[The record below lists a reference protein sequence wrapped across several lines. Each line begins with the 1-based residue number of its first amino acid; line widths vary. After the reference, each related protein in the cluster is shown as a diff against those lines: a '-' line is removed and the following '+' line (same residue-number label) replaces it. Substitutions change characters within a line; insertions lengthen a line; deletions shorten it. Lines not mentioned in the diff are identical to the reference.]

1 MTVRAANNPFEGTT
15 LDVAAKRSCAPQ
27 WRAFMEAL
35 STTLSEVAGDE
46 LALRILGGVGA
57 AIAKQQPVAACSSLA
72 DLKTALNTALGVLD
86 WGQVDIKEADKALE
100 FVVIGYPYFEGIDA
114 QAAFAATLEA
124 VLDGWLTMQATKPGL
139 TMRLVDRG
147 RGAYPP
153 LVFRYERIN
162 APSP

>member
-1 MTVRAANNPFEGTT
+1 MTVRAANNPVEGTT

-35 STTLSEVAGDE
+35 SMTLSEVAGDE

-57 AIAKQQPVAACSSLA
+57 AIAKQQPVPVCSSLA

-100 FVVIGYPYFEGIDA
+100 FVVIGYPFFESVDA

-124 VLDGWLTMQATKPGL
+124 LLDGWLTMQATRPGL

-153 LVFRYERIN
+153 LVFRYERTN
-162 APSP
+162 SP

>member
-1 MTVRAANNPFEGTT
+1 
-15 LDVAAKRSCAPQ
+15 
-27 WRAFMEAL
+27 MEAL

-72 DLKTALNTALGVLD
+72 DLKTALNTALDALD

-100 FVVIGYPYFEGIDA
+100 FIVIGYPYFESVDA

-124 VLDGWLTMQATKPGL
+124 VLDGWLTMQATRPGL
-139 TMRLVDRG
+139 SMRLVDRG
-147 RGAYPP
+147 GGAYPP

-162 APSP
+162 AP

>member
-35 STTLSEVAGDE
+35 STTLSEVTGDE

-57 AIAKQQPVAACSSLA
+57 AIARQQPIQACTSLA
-72 DLKTALNTALGVLD
+72 DLTTALNTALGSLD

-100 FVVIGYPYFEGIDA
+100 FIVIGYPYFESVDA

-124 VLDGWLTMQATKPGL
+124 LLDAWLTMQATRPGL

-162 APSP
+162 SP

>member
-35 STTLSEVAGDE
+35 STTLTEVAGDE

-57 AIAKQQPVAACSSLA
+57 AIAKQQPVPVCSSLV
-72 DLKTALNTALGVLD
+72 DLKTALNAALAVLD

-100 FVVIGYPYFEGIDA
+100 FVVIGYPFFESVDA
-114 QAAFAATLEA
+114 QAAFAASLEA
-124 VLDGWLTMQATKPGL
+124 LLDGWLTMQATRPGL
-139 TMRLVDRG
+139 SMRLVDRG
-147 RGAYPP
+147 SGAYPP
-153 LVFRYERIN
+153 LVFRYERTN
-162 APSP
+162 SP

>member
-46 LALRILGGVGA
+46 LALRILGGIGA
-57 AIAKQQPVAACSSLA
+57 TIARQQPVPVCSSLA
-72 DLKTALNTALGVLD
+72 DLTTALNTALGALD

-100 FVVIGYPYFEGIDA
+100 FVVIGYPYFESVDA
-114 QAAFAATLEA
+114 QAVFAATLEA
-124 VLDGWLTMQATKPGL
+124 VLDGWLTMQATRPGL

-153 LVFRYERIN
+153 LVFRYERTS
-162 APSP
+162 SP

>member
-15 LDVAAKRSCAPQ
+15 LDIAAKRSCAPQ

-35 STTLSEVAGDE
+35 STTLTEVAGDE

-57 AIAKQQPVAACSSLA
+57 AIAKQQPVPVCSSLV
-72 DLKTALNTALGVLD
+72 DLKTALNAALAVLD

-100 FVVIGYPYFEGIDA
+100 FVVIGYPFFESVDA

-124 VLDGWLTMQATKPGL
+124 VLDGWLTMQATRPGL
-139 TMRLVDRG
+139 SMRLVDRG

-162 APSP
+162 SL

>member
-1 MTVRAANNPFEGTT
+1 
-15 LDVAAKRSCAPQ
+15 
-27 WRAFMEAL
+27 MEAL
-35 STTLSEVAGDE
+35 STTLSEMAGDE

-57 AIAKQQPVAACSSLA
+57 AIAKQQPVPVCSSLA
-72 DLKTALNTALGVLD
+72 DLKTALNTALGALD

-100 FVVIGYPYFEGIDA
+100 FVVIGYPFFESVDA

-124 VLDGWLTMQATKPGL
+124 VLDGWLTMQATRPGL

-162 APSP
+162 ST

>member
-1 MTVRAANNPFEGTT
+1 
-15 LDVAAKRSCAPQ
+15 
-27 WRAFMEAL
+27 MEAL

-72 DLKTALNTALGVLD
+72 DLKTALNTALGALD

-100 FVVIGYPYFEGIDA
+100 FIVIGYPYFESVDA

-162 APSP
+162 AP

>member
-27 WRAFMEAL
+27 WRAFVEAL

-57 AIAKQQPVAACSSLA
+57 AIAKQQPVAVCSSLA
-72 DLKTALNTALGVLD
+72 DLKTALNTALGALD

-100 FVVIGYPYFEGIDA
+100 FIVIGYPYFESVDA
-114 QAAFAATLEA
+114 QTAFAATLEA
-124 VLDGWLTMQATKPGL
+124 VLDGWLTMQASRPGL

-153 LVFRYERIN
+153 LVFRYERTN
-162 APSP
+162 SP

>member
-15 LDVAAKRSCAPQ
+15 LDIAAKRSCAPQ

-35 STTLSEVAGDE
+35 STTLTEVAGDE

-57 AIAKQQPVAACSSLA
+57 AIAKQQPVPVCSSLV
-72 DLKTALNTALGVLD
+72 DLKMALNAALAVLD

-100 FVVIGYPYFEGIDA
+100 FVVIGYPFFESVDA

-124 VLDGWLTMQATKPGL
+124 VLDGWLTMQATRPGL
-139 TMRLVDRG
+139 SMRLVDRG

-162 APSP
+162 SP

>member
-72 DLKTALNTALGVLD
+72 DLKTALNTALSVLD

-100 FVVIGYPYFEGIDA
+100 FVVIGYPYFESIDA

>member
-57 AIAKQQPVAACSSLA
+57 AIAKQQPVPVCSSLA

-100 FVVIGYPYFEGIDA
+100 FVVIGYPFFESVDA

-124 VLDGWLTMQATKPGL
+124 LLDGWLTMQATRPGL

-147 RGAYPP
+147 KGAYPP

-162 APSP
+162 SP

>member
-57 AIAKQQPVAACSSLA
+57 AIAKHHPVPVCSSLA

-100 FVVIGYPYFEGIDA
+100 FVVIGYPFFESVDA

-124 VLDGWLTMQATKPGL
+124 LLDGWLTMQATRPGL

-153 LVFRYERIN
+153 LVFRYERTN
-162 APSP
+162 SP

>member
-35 STTLSEVAGDE
+35 STTLTEVAGDE

-57 AIAKQQPVAACSSLA
+57 AIAKQQPVPVCSSLV
-72 DLKTALNTALGVLD
+72 DLKTALNAALAVLD

-100 FVVIGYPYFEGIDA
+100 FVVIGYPFFESVDA

-124 VLDGWLTMQATKPGL
+124 VLDGWLTMQATRPGL
-139 TMRLVDRG
+139 SMRLVDRG

-162 APSP
+162 SP

>member
-1 MTVRAANNPFEGTT
+1 MTVRAANDPFEGTT

-35 STTLSEVAGDE
+35 STTLSEMAGDE

-57 AIAKQQPVAACSSLA
+57 AIAKQQPVPVCSSL
-72 DLKTALNTALGVLD
+72 
-86 WGQVDIKEADKALE
+86 
-100 FVVIGYPYFEGIDA
+100 
-114 QAAFAATLEA
+114 
-124 VLDGWLTMQATKPGL
+124 QATRPGL

-162 APSP
+162 ST

>member
-57 AIAKQQPVAACSSLA
+57 AIARQQTVAACSSLA
-72 DLKTALNTALGVLD
+72 DLKTALNTALGALD

-100 FVVIGYPYFEGIDA
+100 FIVIGYPYFESIDA

-124 VLDGWLTMQATKPGL
+124 VLDGWLTMQATRPGL
-139 TMRLVDRG
+139 SMRLVDRG
-147 RGAYPP
+147 SGAYPP

-162 APSP
+162 AT

>member
-15 LDVAAKRSCAPQ
+15 LDIAAKRSCAPQ

-35 STTLSEVAGDE
+35 STTLTEVAGDE

-57 AIAKQQPVAACSSLA
+57 AIAKQQPVPVCSSLV
-72 DLKTALNTALGVLD
+72 DLKTALNAALAVLD

-100 FVVIGYPYFEGIDA
+100 FVVIGYPFFESVDA

-124 VLDGWLTMQATKPGL
+124 VLDGWLTMQATRPGL
-139 TMRLVDRG
+139 SMRLVDRG

-162 APSP
+162 SP

>member
-1 MTVRAANNPFEGTT
+1 MTVRAADNPFEGTT

-35 STTLSEVAGDE
+35 STTLSEVTGDE

-57 AIAKQQPVAACSSLA
+57 AIARQQPIPACTSLA
-72 DLKTALNTALGVLD
+72 DLKTALNTALGSLD
-86 WGQVDIKEADKALE
+86 WGQVDIKEVDKALE
-100 FVVIGYPYFEGIDA
+100 FIVIGYPYFESVDA

-124 VLDGWLTMQATKPGL
+124 LLDAWLTMQATRPGL

-162 APSP
+162 SP

>member
-46 LALRILGGVGA
+46 LALRILGSVGA
-57 AIAKQQPVAACSSLA
+57 AIAKHQPVPVCSSLA

-100 FVVIGYPYFEGIDA
+100 FVVIGYPFFESVDA

-124 VLDGWLTMQATKPGL
+124 VLDGWLTMQATRPAL

-153 LVFRYERIN
+153 LVFRYERTN
-162 APSP
+162 SP

>member
-57 AIAKQQPVAACSSLA
+57 AIARQQPVAACSSLA
-72 DLKTALNTALGVLD
+72 DLKTALNTALGALD

-100 FVVIGYPYFEGIDA
+100 FIVIGYPYFESIDA

-124 VLDGWLTMQATKPGL
+124 VLDGWLTMQATRPGL
-139 TMRLVDRG
+139 SMRLVDRG
-147 RGAYPP
+147 SGAYPP

-162 APSP
+162 AT

>member
-72 DLKTALNTALGVLD
+72 DLKTALNTALGALD

-100 FVVIGYPYFEGIDA
+100 FIVIGYPYFESIDA

-124 VLDGWLTMQATKPGL
+124 VLDGWLTMQATRPGL
-139 TMRLVDRG
+139 SMRLVDRG
-147 RGAYPP
+147 SGAYPP

-162 APSP
+162 AT

>member
-46 LALRILGGVGA
+46 QALRILGGVGA
-57 AIAKQQPVAACSSLA
+57 AIAKQQPVPVCSSLA
-72 DLKTALNTALGVLD
+72 DLKTALNTALGALD

-100 FVVIGYPYFEGIDA
+100 FVVIGYPYFESVDA

-124 VLDGWLTMQATKPGL
+124 VLDGWLTMQATRPGL
-139 TMRLVDRG
+139 SMRLVDRG
-147 RGAYPP
+147 GGAYPP

-162 APSP
+162 SP

>member
-35 STTLSEVAGDE
+35 STTLSEVTGDE

-57 AIAKQQPVAACSSLA
+57 AIAKQQPVPVCSSLA
-72 DLKTALNTALGVLD
+72 DLKTALNAALGALD
-86 WGQVDIKEADKALE
+86 WGQIDIKEADKALE
-100 FVVIGYPYFEGIDA
+100 FVVIGYPFFESVDA
-114 QAAFAATLEA
+114 QTAFAATLEA
-124 VLDGWLTMQATKPGL
+124 LLDAWLAMQAARPGL
-139 TMRLVDRG
+139 SMRLVDRG

-162 APSP
+162 SP

>member
-15 LDVAAKRSCAPQ
+15 LDIAAKRSCAPQ

-35 STTLSEVAGDE
+35 STTLTEVAGDE

-57 AIAKQQPVAACSSLA
+57 AIAKQQPVPVCSSLL
-72 DLKTALNTALGVLD
+72 DLKTALNAALGVLD

-100 FVVIGYPYFEGIDA
+100 FVVIGYPFFESVDA

-124 VLDGWLTMQATKPGL
+124 VLDGWLTMQATRPGL
-139 TMRLVDRG
+139 SMRLVDRG

-162 APSP
+162 SP

>member
-15 LDVAAKRSCAPQ
+15 LDIAAKRSCAPQ

-35 STTLSEVAGDE
+35 STTLTEVAGDE

-57 AIAKQQPVAACSSLA
+57 AIAKQQPVPVCSSLL
-72 DLKTALNTALGVLD
+72 DLKTALNAALAVLD

-100 FVVIGYPYFEGIDA
+100 FVVIGYPFFESVDA

-124 VLDGWLTMQATKPGL
+124 VLDGWLTMQATRPGL
-139 TMRLVDRG
+139 SMRLVDRG

-162 APSP
+162 SP